1 MKCQNQTPCLL
12 MGSAL
17 KPSNPIKLRLTEPQ
31 SKFIQ
36 MDCRHPLFVA
46 GFGAGKTETM
56 VCSAV
61 GDAAHSA
68 SALIGMYAPTYD
80 LIRLITAP
88 RLCAK
93 LSDLGVPHKHNKA
106 ENIIY
111 TSYPRYGDFIL
122 RTMENPARIVGYETY
137 RAHADELDTLK
148 EDAARLVWNAIIAR
162 NRQRPDGVADPRNRV
177 SAYTT
182 PEGFRFVYDRWV
194 RKGGDE
200 YQIIQAPTLSNP
212 FLPDGYV
219 ENLRNSY
226 PPELIDAYL
235 EGRFVNLTSGTVYR
249 NYDREKHRSDEA
261 IIENEP
267 LHIGQDFNVNNMTS
281 VVMVKRGDAYHAVDE
296 LVGILDTP
304 QLVISLQER
313 YRGHQI
319 TIYPDASG
327 DSRKT
332 VNASTSD
339 IALLRKAG
347 FIVRVD
353 ASNPRVKDRILAMNS
368 AYSSGR
374 FYVNDIKA
382 PTFAEAQEQ
391 QAYDKNGEPD
401 KTTGHDHP
409 NDAAGYAI
417 VKLLPV
423 LRPSFGVKE
432 LTI

>member
-1 MKCQNQTPCLL
+1 
-12 MGSAL
+12 MGGTL
-17 KPSNPIKLRLTEPQ
+17 KKPANPIRVRLTKPQ
-31 SKFIQ
+31 TEFLKKT
-36 MDCRHPLFVA
+36 CRHPLFVA

-56 VCSAV
+56 CVAAI
-61 GDAAHSA
+61 GDAAHS
-68 SALIGMYAPTYD
+68 SEALIGMYAPTYD

-93 LSDLGVPHKHNKA
+93 LAELGVPHKHNKS
-106 ENIIY
+106 ENIVY
-111 TSYPRYGDFIL
+111 TSYPRFGDFIL
-122 RTMENPARIVGYETY
+122 RTMDNPARIVGFETY
-137 RAHADELDTLK
+137 RSHVDEIDTMK
-148 EDAARLVWNAIIAR
+148 EAPARAAWNAIIAR
-162 NRQRPDGVADPRNRV
+162 NRQKPAGIMKPENRV

-194 RKGGDE
+194 RNGVEGYE
-200 YQIIQAPTLSNP
+200 IVQAPTTSNP

-219 ENLRNSY
+219 DNLRASY

-249 NYDREKHRSDEA
+249 NYDREKHRSAEVIRD
-261 IIENEP
+261 NEP
-267 LHIGQDFNVNNMTS
+267 LYIGQDFNVNNMTS
-281 VVMVKRGDAYHAVDE
+281 VIFVKRGDAYHAVSE
-296 LVGILDTP
+296 LTGIVDTP
-304 QLVISLQER
+304 ELIATLKEKFP
-313 YRGHQI
+313 GHAI

-347 FIVRVD
+347 FMVRVD
-353 ASNPRVKDRILAMNS
+353 AANPRVRDRILAMNG
-368 AYSSGR
+368 AYSKGLL
-374 FYVNDIKA
+374 YVNDTEA

-401 KTTGHDHP
+401 KTSGHDHP
-409 NDAAGYAI
+409 NDAGGYAI

-423 LRPSFGVKE
+423 IRPSFGVEE
-432 LTI
+432 LRV